1 MEAILGVT
9 TCDKCGKRMKKGE
22 AAVIVAEGVMMR
34 SGTDAT
40 WQSTDVRYAC
50 HRDCWDGVEE
60 IEE

>member
-1 MEAILGVT
+1 MEAILAVT
-9 TCDKCGKRMKKGE
+9 TCDKCGKKMKKGE
-22 AAVIVAEGVMMR
+22 AAVIVTEGVMMR

-50 HRDCWDGVEE
+50 RLDCWDGKEE